1 MRSCIEFSKLNRER
15 GALMAQQEV
24 HDRLEIVRSIGNS
37 KPLSGPGIGGSNWA
51 EGWVGRWRVE
61 RKGIESGA
69 GLDLAFGISPLA
81 PGGAWPGWV
90 LR

>member
-37 KPLSGPGIGGSNWA
+37 KPLSGPGGSNWA

-61 RKGIESGA
+61 RKGIESEA
-69 GLDLAFGISPLA
+69 GLDLAFGISHQE
-81 PGGAWPGWV
+81 WPGWV